1 MRRTQGDTLP
11 DEVERVRECF
21 AQWRQTRPGRSRI
34 PAPLWAEAA
43 PLARRHGVHPIARA
57 LGLND
62 HALKRRTLM
71 ARKNNPSPAAAGPT
85 VMLSSPPV
93 APAASPSAPPAFVE
107 LAWPAPPAAPAA
119 AEPAPWRCVV
129 ELIHPAG
136 AKMMITLD
144 GPSREAN
151 ISSGVDLAGLVQAF
165 WSRPA

>member
-1 MRRTQGDTLP
+1 MRRTQWDTLP

-43 PLARRHGVHPIARA
+43 QQARRHGVHPIARA

-93 APAASPSAPPAFVE
+93 APAASPAAPPAFVE
-107 LAWPAPPAAPAA
+107 LAW
-119 AEPAPWRCVV
+119 PAPWRCVV